1 MPFQYDQSGELIG
14 LIQRLNSPG
23 FIQMYGGTSAPG
35 GWLFCDGSVVEQ
47 ADFPDLFLVIG
58 TNFNTGGEG
67 PTEFRLPDFRSRSP
81 IGVGQGAGLSNY
93 VLAQIGGEEA
103 HQLTI
108 AELAIHTHLQ
118 NAHTHLQDAHTHI
131 QDSHNHTQNAHTHTQ
146 DAHTHTQNAHTH
158 TQDSHNHSQNSHAH
172 SISFWQPS
180 GGANGLGGGAS
191 SVQSGTGATTATNNA
206 TTATN
211 QNTTAVN
218 QNTTATNQN
227 TTATNNATTATN
239 QNTTAVNQD
248 TTATNNDEGGDV
260 AHNTLHPYLAV
271 NFMIKY

>member
-1 MPFQYDQSGELIG
+1 MPPFQYDQSGELIG
-14 LIQRLNSPG
+14 LLQRLNSPG
-23 FIQMYGGTSAPG
+23 FMMMYAGPTAPG
-35 GWLFCDGSVVEQ
+35 GWLFTDGSLVLQ
-47 ADFPDLFLVIG
+47 ADFPDLYLVIG
-58 TNFNTGGEG
+58 NTYNTGGEPPG
-67 PTEFRLPDFRSRSP
+67 TFRLPNTLSRSP

-93 VLAQIGGEEA
+93 VLGQIGGEEA

-131 QDSHNHTQNAHTHTQ
+131 QDSHNHTQNAHTHIQ

-158 TQDSHNHSQNSHAH
+158 TQNSHNHSQNSHAH

-180 GGANGLGGGAS
+180 GGAYGLGGGAS
-191 SVQSGTGATTATNNA
+191 SAQSGTGA
-206 TTATN
+206 
-211 QNTTAVN
+211 
-218 QNTTATNQN
+218 

>member
-23 FIQMYGGTSAPG
+23 FIQMYGGTSVPG
-35 GWLFCDGSVVEQ
+35 GWLFCDGSILEQ
-47 ADFPDLFLVIG
+47 ADFPDLYLVIG
-58 TNFNTGGEG
+58 NNFDTGGES
-67 PTEFRLPDFRSRSP
+67 PSQFRLPDFRSRSP

-158 TQDSHNHSQNSHAH
+158 IQNSHTH
-172 SISFWQPS
+172 NIGVRNNF
-180 GGANGLGGGAS
+180 GGILDAL
-191 SVQSGTGATTATNNA
+191 SGTNGGTFVGQYTTSSATP
-206 TTATN
+206 TN
-211 QNTTAVN
+211 QNTTATN

-239 QNTTAVNQD
+239 QNTTATNQS
-248 TTATNNDEGGDV
+248 TTATNQNEGGDV